1 MIIGIVPGIIV
12 ENGIVSSYEDRAVS
26 IRSITVKNQCDIL
39 CNQII
44 KEGYLDDPSSE
55 TLNGEFTMLS
65 NLYSGRILVIDRNFR
80 VIRDTY
86 DLDTGKYMISS
97 EVLNCFN
104 GEEISNYDD
113 GNRYIEMTVKIQ
125 APNSDDVLGV
135 MLVSISTDEIVASM
149 DVLEKKGTLLVVIIA
164 LLVLVLGYVLSGL
177 LVRPFARVTKA
188 IEDLTDGYL
197 EENISVPD
205 YTETELI
212 TDVMAIFSPI
222 SLFIS
227 VDFPTLGLPTRDTN
241 PL

>member
-1 MIIGIVPGIIV
+1 MIIGFVPGIIV

-39 CNQII
+39 CNQIV

-80 VIRDTY
+80 VIKDTY
-86 DLDTGKYMISS
+86 DLDRGKYMISA

-113 GNRYIEMTVKIQ
+113 NNRYIEMTVKIE

-135 MLVSISTDEIVASM
+135 MLVSISTDEIVAGM
-149 DVLEKKGTLLVVIIA
+149 DVLEKKGMLLVIIIA
-164 LLVLVLGYVLSGL
+164 LLVLVLGYILSGV
-177 LVRPFARVTKA
+177 LVRPFA
-188 IEDLTDGYL
+188 
-197 EENISVPD
+197 
-205 YTETELI
+205 
-212 TDVMAIFSPI
+212 
-222 SLFIS
+222 LF
-227 VDFPTLGLPTRDTN
+227 TN
-241 PL
+241 SFEVLKD